1 MHVWC
6 SFLAVDFMMIL
17 TYPSAVSVVSA
28 DLDQPLGIPFQT
40 SVSQRNGHF
49 VLGVF
54 RAKKQ
59 TCAVGFDLC

>member
-1 MHVWC
+1 MVFISCCRLHDDTN
-6 SFLAVDFMMIL
+6 F
-17 TYPSAVSVVSA
+17 PSAVSVVSA